1 MQTSI
6 NPNKRENWSK
16 NAPVDILLLS
26 AMKLYLFQR
35 AMLRRLV
42 INSVLLTV
50 ISAGATD
57 LIIAQ
62 DVFKL
67 LTQGVIR
74 AGQLAVILLTLIPMV
89 IYLTEPLIV
98 TTAVV
103 YTYNEW
109 ITHNEIVILRMAGLP
124 DRKLALP
131 GITAAVVAMLFTA
144 SMSLY
149 LLPVSFRIFE
159 NIVFDATSN
168 LSIDALV
175 DALKQGYPQEIAPN
189 LLISSRKYLSQNEF
203 EGITIVDGRK
213 SDSFTYIF
221 ADHGSIVIEKEPKL
235 QHVLLLEN
243 GSYTVRN
250 RENDASNLTTFNMLE
265 IPIGDD
271 APPLARAWRGFFE
284 EHITRLLDPP
294 STVRAD
300 AYAYGQWVAEGHKR
314 ILMPLLCVSYVTFVI
329 GILMHSPPRKGLR
342 GNLPAIVALAGIF
355 LWHIIFVVTQ
365 ILIAHLPI
373 LAPVFYLPPVL
384 PFALGLFLLRARDRV
399 ARSPAQYIAASS

>member
-1 MQTSI
+1 
-6 NPNKRENWSK
+6 
-16 NAPVDILLLS
+16 
-26 AMKLYLFQR
+26 MKLYLFQR

-50 ISAGATD
+50 ILAGATD

-62 DVFKL
+62 DGFKL
-67 LTQGVIR
+67 LTQGIIR
-74 AGQLAVILLTLIPMV
+74 AGQFAVILLTLIPGV

-98 TTAVV
+98 ATAVV

-124 DRKLALP
+124 DQKLALP
-131 GITAAVVAMLFTA
+131 GMAVAVVAMLFTA

-159 NIVFDATSN
+159 NIRFDATSN

-189 LLISSRKYLSQNEF
+189 LLISFRKYLGQNEF
-203 EGITIVDGRK
+203 ESVTILDGRK
-213 SDSFTYIF
+213 PDSFTYIF
-221 ADHGSIVIEKEPKL
+221 ADHGSIVIKKEPKL
-235 QHVLLLEN
+235 EHVLLLEN
-243 GSYTVRN
+243 GTYTVRN
-250 RENDASNLTTFNMLE
+250 RENDAPNLTTFKVLE
-265 IPIGDD
+265 VPIGDD
-271 APPLARAWRGFFE
+271 APPVLRAWRGFYE

-300 AYAYGQWVAEGHKR
+300 AFEYGQWVAEGHKR

-329 GILMHSPPRKGLR
+329 GILMYSPCRKGLR
-342 GNLPAIVALAGIF
+342 GNLPAIIALASVF

-373 LAPVFYLPPVL
+373 LAPVFYLLPIL
-384 PFALGLFLLRARDRV
+384 PFAIGQFLLRARDRV
-399 ARSPAQYIAASS
+399 ARAPAQYIVTSS

>member
-1 MQTSI
+1 M
-6 NPNKRENWSK
+6 
-16 NAPVDILLLS
+16 PVDIVLLS

-35 AMLRRLV
+35 AMFRRLV

-50 ISAGATD
+50 ISVGVAD
-57 LIIAQ
+57 LITAQ
-62 DVFKL
+62 AEYEL
-67 LTQGVIR
+67 LTRGVIQV
-74 AGQLAVILLTLIPMV
+74 GQFSVMLLTLIPEV
-89 IYLTEPLIV
+89 IYLDEPLIV

-131 GITAAVVAMLFTA
+131 GLVAAFVAMLFTA

-149 LLPVSFRIFE
+149 LLPISFRIFE
-159 NIVFDATSN
+159 DILFDATSN
-168 LSIDALV
+168 LSTDALV
-175 DALKQGYPQEIAPN
+175 DALKQEYPQEIAPN
-189 LLISSRKYLSQNEF
+189 LSISSRKYLGQNEF
-203 EGITIVDGRK
+203 EGITILDGRK
-213 SDSFTYIF
+213 PDSFTYIF

-235 QHVLLLEN
+235 EHVLLLEN
-243 GSYTVRN
+243 GIYTVHN
-250 RENDASNLTTFNMLE
+250 RENDAPSPTTFKVLE

-271 APPLARAWRGFFE
+271 APPVRRAWRGFFE
-284 EHITRLLDPP
+284 EHIARLLNPP

-300 AYAYGQWVAEGHKR
+300 AFEYGQWVAEGHKR

-342 GNLPAIVALAGIF
+342 SNLPAIITLAGVF

-365 ILIAHLPI
+365 ILIARLPI

-384 PFALGLFLLRARDRV
+384 PFAFGLFLLRARDRV
-399 ARSPAQYIAASS
+399 ARVPAQYIAASS